1 MGCASRVIHLRAG
14 PVVMPSHTVGRHA
27 HQLVATGYH
36 SLGSASP
43 TVSRSGRRIASA
55 LQSRGG
61 NRGILGGTGETP
73 PGVSGR
79 RTLSGSPRIVVLSC
93 RPFVY
98 PPSRKGPL
106 QTMAYALAASLK
118 ALTYVW
124 IGSECHSERPVQCIA
139 SRRHLDTWDGQRP
152 NMSQL
157 IKRTPQ
163 KFPVN

>member
-14 PVVMPSHTVGRHA
+14 LVVMPSHTVGRHA

-36 SLGSASP
+36 SLGSAWP

-73 PGVSGR
+73 PGVLGR
-79 RTLSGSPRIVVLSC
+79 RTLSGSPRTVVVSC
-93 RPFVY
+93 HPFVY
-98 PPSRKGPL
+98 LPSRKGPL
-106 QTMAYALAASLK
+106 RTIAYALAASHK

-124 IGSECHSERPVQCIA
+124 IGSECHSERPVQRIA
-139 SRRHLDTWDGQRP
+139 SRRHLDNWDGQRL
-152 NMSQL
+152 NMSHL
-157 IKRTPQ
+157 IKCTPQ
-163 KFPVN
+163 KLPVN